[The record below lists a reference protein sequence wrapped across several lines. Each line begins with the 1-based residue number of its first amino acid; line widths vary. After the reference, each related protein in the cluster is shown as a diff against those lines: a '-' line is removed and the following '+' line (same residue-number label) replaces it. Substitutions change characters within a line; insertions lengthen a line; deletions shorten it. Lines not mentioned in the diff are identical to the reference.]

1 MKLAYRIVCSTLNG
15 IGTILAL
22 AALIQKTFTLTTA
35 AVIFLFIALCAFA
48 AAFSICAFTALV
60 NRAIKR
66 ISVYINHLRV
76 RKVPVPKPFISY
88 IVSMKDHNDILLVL
102 NKRARRLTFRLNYLY
117 VLLGVL
123 TATGFVFNVLG
134 FSRIVW

>member
-1 MKLAYRIVCSTLNG
+1 MKLAYRIVCSTLNAV
-15 IGTILAL
+15 GTILAL
-22 AALIQKTFTLTTA
+22 IALIQKTYTLTTPA
-35 AVIFLFIALCAFA
+35 LIFLYAALCAFV
-48 AAFSICAFTALV
+48 AAFSVCLFTTLI

-123 TATGFVFNVLG
+123 TVTGFVFNVLG
-134 FSRIVW
+134 FTRIVW

>member
-1 MKLAYRIVCSTLNG
+1 MKLAYRVVCSSLNAV
-15 IGTILAL
+15 GTILAL
-22 AALIQKTFTLTTA
+22 TALIQKAFTLTTA
-35 AVIFLFIALCAFA
+35 AIIFLCVALCAFV
-48 AAFSICAFTALV
+48 AAFSVCLFTALI

-76 RKVPVPKPFISY
+76 RKIPVPKPFLSY
-88 IVSMKDHNDILLVL
+88 IVSLKDHNDILLVL

-123 TATGFVFNVLG
+123 TVTGLVFNVLG
-134 FSRIVW
+134 FTEIIG